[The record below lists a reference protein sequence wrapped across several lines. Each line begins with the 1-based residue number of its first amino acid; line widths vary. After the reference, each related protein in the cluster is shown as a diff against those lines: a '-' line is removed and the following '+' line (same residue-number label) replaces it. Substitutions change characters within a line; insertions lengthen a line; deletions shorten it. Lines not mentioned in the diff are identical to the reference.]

1 MCYRPKWSR
10 PPLFKTMTSPQNNQS
25 PETHAAKKA
34 ELRRSCLVR
43 RDKAARL
50 AGVDAAQ
57 NALRHFLADVAISPD
72 AVVSA
77 YWPMRGEMDP
87 VPLMTE
93 LVARGQTCVLPV
105 IIGRDTALEFRSWQP
120 GDELDSG
127 PYGTREP
134 GSGARVLVPDVL
146 IVPLV
151 AFDRQGHRLGYG
163 GGYYDRTLSALRKA
177 SDVIA
182 VGYAYAGQEMDKL
195 PQDPFDQGLD
205 WLVTEQAARVVE

>member
-1 MCYRPKWSR
+1 MCYRPEWSR
-10 PPLFKTMTSPQNNQS
+10 PPLFMPMTSPQSNQS
-25 PETHAAKKA
+25 PETQAARKAELRQSSLVRRVQAAKKA
-34 ELRRSCLVR
+34 GAG
-43 RDKAARL
+43 AAE
-50 AGVDAAQ
+50 

-72 AVVSA
+72 AVISA

-87 VPLMTE
+87 VPLLAE
-93 LVARGQTCVLPV
+93 LFARGHVCALPV

-127 PYGTREP
+127 PYGTLEP
-134 GSGARVLVPDVL
+134 GSGAVVLVPDVL

-151 AFDRQGHRLGYG
+151 AFDRRGHRLGYG
-163 GGYYDRTLSALRKA
+163 GGYYDRTLEALRKA

-182 VGYAYAGQEMDKL
+182 VGYAYAGQEMDEL